1 MSLETEQREA
11 PYKHTLSPQLPRIC
25 YPGRKTMLA
34 LHITPS
40 ERAVLEYL
48 ASGAAIHEIARRLGM
63 NEPEI
68 EHSLQTLFT
77 RMGVRT
83 RAEAVAAAMR
93 RGLLAA

>member
-1 MSLETEQREA
+1 MAHNVFTIAAYGAWE
-11 PYKHTLSPQLPRIC
+11 
-25 YPGRKTMLA
+25 GKTMLA

-40 ERAVLEYL
+40 ERAVLEFL
-48 ASGAAIHEIARRLGM
+48 ASGAATHEIAHRLGM

-68 EHSLQTLFT
+68 ERCLRALFT

>member
-1 MSLETEQREA
+1 
-11 PYKHTLSPQLPRIC
+11 
-25 YPGRKTMLA
+25 MLA

-48 ASGAAIHEIARRLGM
+48 ASGAAIHEIARQFGM

-68 EHSLQTLFT
+68 ETCLQTLFT

>member
-1 MSLETEQREA
+1 M
-11 PYKHTLSPQLPRIC
+11 
-25 YPGRKTMLA
+25 MMA

-48 ASGAAIHEIARRLGM
+48 AGGAAMHEIAHRLGM

-68 EHSLQTLFT
+68 EKCLQVLFA

>member
-1 MSLETEQREA
+1 
-11 PYKHTLSPQLPRIC
+11 
-25 YPGRKTMLA
+25 MLA

-40 ERAVLEYL
+40 ERLALEYL
-48 ASGAAIHEIARRLGM
+48 ASGAATCDIARRLGM
-63 NEPEI
+63 NDLEI
-68 EHSLQTLFT
+68 ETCLQTLFT

>member
-1 MSLETEQREA
+1 M
-11 PYKHTLSPQLPRIC
+11 
-25 YPGRKTMLA
+25 MA

-40 ERAVLEYL
+40 ERAVLEFL
-48 ASGAAIHEIARRLGM
+48 ASGAATHEIAHRLGM

-68 EHSLQTLFT
+68 ERCLRALFT

>member
-1 MSLETEQREA
+1 
-11 PYKHTLSPQLPRIC
+11 
-25 YPGRKTMLA
+25 MLA

-48 ASGAAIHEIARRLGM
+48 ASGAATHEIARRLGM
-63 NEPEI
+63 NEPDI
-68 EHSLQTLFT
+68 ETWLQTLFA

>member
-1 MSLETEQREA
+1 
-11 PYKHTLSPQLPRIC
+11 
-25 YPGRKTMLA
+25 MLA

-48 ASGAAIHEIARRLGM
+48 ASGAAVHEIARRLGM
-63 NEPEI
+63 NEPEA
-68 EHSLQTLFT
+68 ETCLQTLFT